1 MDSQTAKIK
10 NHYDSN
16 PQREWMRLDQYKIEF
31 AVTLA
36 NIKKYLN
43 QGSKI
48 LDVGGGPGR
57 YSFELAKS
65 GHLVWL
71 NDLSHGNIELANKK
85 ENELGI
91 KLQDARQMDATD
103 LSFYS
108 DATFDCVL
116 NMGPIYH
123 SQNKSI
129 RQKIISES
137 IRILK
142 PGGIAVFAF
151 LSIYAPV
158 YDILKKDLKLIHDR
172 MENLLKYISTGL
184 HTESTKEPG
193 FTDIFLIDPMKI
205 NEEFSGQEIQQI
217 SLFGAEGLTAQS
229 EDKIQSI
236 DSETKRKWIQLAI
249 DTCET
254 PAAVNSAE
262 HIVFIGRKLESKSI

>member
-137 IRILK
+137 TAH
-142 PGGIAVFAF
+142 G
-151 LSIYAPV
+151 S
-158 YDILKKDLKLIHDR
+158 
-172 MENLLKYISTGL
+172 
-184 HTESTKEPG
+184 
-193 FTDIFLIDPMKI
+193 
-205 NEEFSGQEIQQI
+205 SG
-217 SLFGAEGLTAQS
+217 
-229 EDKIQSI
+229 
-236 DSETKRKWIQLAI
+236 
-249 DTCET
+249 C
-254 PAAVNSAE
+254 
-262 HIVFIGRKLESKSI
+262 